1 MPAKD
6 HRRSRKA
13 FILRFFA
20 LLALVYGIIAIP
32 WTERT
37 VIVPFTRAITFV
49 SGMALNGIGQHVRS
63 TDTVVGDSSFAVS
76 ILNGCNGVE
85 ATMFLI
91 AAILAFPA
99 AWPLRAWGLAI
110 GFALVQ
116 LLNLLRI
123 VTLFLLGRYHPQA
136 FEFFHLAVW
145 QTLIAAATIFFFL
158 RWCENARRADGAHAA

>member
-1 MPAKD
+1 MPAKEY
-6 HRRSRKA
+6 RRSATA

-20 LLALVYGIIAIP
+20 LLALVYGISAIP
-32 WTERT
+32 WTERN
-37 VIVPFTRAITFV
+37 VVVPFTRVVTTISAA
-49 SGMALNGIGQHVRS
+49 ALNGIGQHVRAAG
-63 TDTVVGDSSFAVS
+63 TVVSGASFSVS

-91 AAILAFPA
+91 AAIFAFPA
-99 AWPLRAWGLAI
+99 GWQLRAWGLAI

-123 VTLFLLGRYHPQA
+123 VTLFLLGRYQPQA

-158 RWCENARRADGAHAA
+158 RWCENARRGDGAHAA

>member
-1 MPAKD
+1 MRPSSD
-6 HRRSRKA
+6 RRKSFL

-20 LLALVYGIIAIP
+20 LLALVYGITAIP
-32 WTERT
+32 WTEQN
-37 VIVPFTRAITFV
+37 VIVPFTRAITIV
-49 SGMALNGIGQHVRS
+49 SAVALNGMGQHVRAAG
-63 TDTVVGDSSFAVS
+63 TVVGGTSFSVS

-85 ATMFLI
+85 ATMFLV
-91 AAILAFPA
+91 AAVLAFPA
-99 AWPLRAWGLAI
+99 GWLLRGWGLAI

-123 VTLFLLGRYHPQA
+123 VTLYLLGRYQPQA

-158 RWCENARRADGAHAA
+158 RWCETARRGHGAHAA

>member
-1 MPAKD
+1 MPAKND
-6 HRRSRKA
+6 RRGAAA

-20 LLALVYGIIAIP
+20 LLALVYGISAIP
-32 WTERT
+32 WTERN
-37 VIVPFTRAITFV
+37 VIVPFTHAITIV
-49 SGMALNGIGQHVRS
+49 SATALNGIGQHVRAAG
-63 TDTVVGDSSFAVS
+63 TVVGSASFSVS

-85 ATMFLI
+85 ATMFLV
-91 AAILAFPA
+91 AAIFAFLAG
-99 AWPLRAWGLAI
+99 WQLRAWGLAI

-123 VTLFLLGRYHPQA
+123 VTLFLLGRYQPQA

-158 RWCENARRADGAHAA
+158 RWCENARPGDAEHVS